1 MPATLLSCE
10 AVKAC
15 RDLSCPSIRLN
26 SRAPTLLLSNPVRSY
41 PLSLILARRVCDL
54 SRLPLHD
61 R

>member
-1 MPATLLSCE
+1 MPATLLYCE

-15 RDLSCPSIRLN
+15 RDLSCPFIRLN
-26 SRAPTLLLSNPVRSY
+26 SHAPAFPLSNAVRWY